1 MHSNGDPLEALAD
14 RYMEKLHP
22 DPTMRDWKTLWRGYL
37 VDKVKENTAQGII
50 NLFIKYCPPH
60 LCYYPDIRRR
70 FIEEGIPE
78 IMLEL
83 EHEVVS
89 IEQIR
94 TRLMAF
100 IEVIR
105 GDI

>member
-1 MHSNGDPLEALAD
+1 
-14 RYMEKLHP
+14 MEKLP
-22 DPTMRDWKTLWRGYL
+22 PYPTMGDWKTLWTDYL
-37 VDKVKENTAQGII
+37 VDKVRENKAQGII
-50 NLFIKYCPPH
+50 TLLIKYCPPH

-70 FIEEGIPE
+70 FVEEGIPE
-78 IMLEL
+78 IMLEV

-105 GDI
+105 GGV